1 MEKSGR
7 LAHTHHEKSMLPK
20 KNQQKK
26 KKNGSRYPKGKER
39 ALGESEM
46 KAMRKE

>member
-20 KNQQKK
+20 KNQHKR
-26 KKNGSRYPKGKER
+26 NRSRYPKGKER
-39 ALGESEM
+39 ALGEPEM